1 MPGVMGGANGM
12 LGPVGGNMAQMM
24 ASMMGGSS
32 GGGGDG
38 GGGHANGMPG
48 PMGGNMA
55 QVMASMMSGG
65 GGGMD
70 PAMLHGFMEAQR
82 QRLAQSPIARQVSS
96 EAHSMWICVRGSDD
110 WSMHRRSFSGAIR
123 VLNPAG
129 CLPRGPMPSARMAR
143 WVCEAVARMC
153 RRWRTRA

>member
-24 ASMMGGSS
+24 ASMMGGD
-32 GGGGDG
+32 GD

-55 QVMASMMSGG
+55 QVMTSMMSGG

-70 PAMLHGFMEAQR
+70 PAMRHGFMEAQR
-82 QRLAQSPIARQVSS
+82 QRLAQSPIARQVSA
-96 EAHSMWICVRGSDD
+96 EALRMWICVRGSDD
-110 WSMHRRSFSGAIR
+110 SSMHRRSFSGAIR
-123 VLNPAG
+123 VLNPARR
-129 CLPRGPMPSARMAR
+129 LPRGPMPSARMAR
-143 WVCEAVARMC
+143 WLFEAVARMC
-153 RRWRTRA
+153 R